1 MPLNTSIAPP
11 PVYRFRSVA
20 CRVAPSYTAGAP
32 SYDVDR
38 GWTIAVIA
46 LTYAGRWLE
55 NKLERIELLLMD
67 INDIVKDLD
76 YLAEQGRKERLFQA
90 ERELDRL

>member
-1 MPLNTSIAPP
+1 MTWI
-11 PVYRFRSVA
+11 
-20 CRVAPSYTAGAP
+20 
-32 SYDVDR
+32 

-46 LTYAGRWLE
+46 LMYAGRWLE

-90 ERELDRL
+90 EREADRL

>member
-1 MPLNTSIAPP
+1 MTWI
-11 PVYRFRSVA
+11 
-20 CRVAPSYTAGAP
+20 
-32 SYDVDR
+32 
-38 GWTIAVIA
+38 GWTIAIIA

-90 ERELDRL
+90 EREADRL

>member
-1 MPLNTSIAPP
+1 MTWI
-11 PVYRFRSVA
+11 
-20 CRVAPSYTAGAP
+20 
-32 SYDVDR
+32 

-46 LTYAGRWLE
+46 LMYAGRWLE